1 MAIDPKLGEEI
12 ACIRKSAGMLSKDLA
27 ARAGLTQSQ
36 LSKIERG
43 KRRCSPEELKLVA
56 EALELPVGIFLGDPY
71 TDNLDDLTRQL
82 VAATT
87 TLDEY
92 AAALNGIPRW
102 IRSLCRLLP

>member
-12 ACIRKSAGMLSKDLA
+12 ACAREKAGMLSKELA
-27 ARAGLTQSQ
+27 VRAGLTPSK
-36 LSKIERG
+36 LSKIEHGQRQ
-43 KRRCSPEELKLVA
+43 CSAEELKLIS
-56 EALELPVGIFLGDPY
+56 EALGIPVGILLGDPH
-71 TDNLDDLTRQL
+71 TAHLDDLNLRL
-82 VAATT
+82 VAANT